1 MHVTRVLNKDNV
13 DTICLQSTVKW
24 HSRLR
29 SITNYYKKILAY
41 LANAC
46 THPNWCHR
54 GIIKKLALM
63 VVNTSIIVCT
73 CPTAS

>member
-1 MHVTRVLNKDNV
+1 MF
-13 DTICLQSTVKW
+13 TIDSKMAQQVELYFYKLLQ
-24 HSRLR
+24 
-29 SITNYYKKILAY
+29 KKILAY
-41 LANAC
+41 LANVC
-46 THPNWCHR
+46 THPNRCHR